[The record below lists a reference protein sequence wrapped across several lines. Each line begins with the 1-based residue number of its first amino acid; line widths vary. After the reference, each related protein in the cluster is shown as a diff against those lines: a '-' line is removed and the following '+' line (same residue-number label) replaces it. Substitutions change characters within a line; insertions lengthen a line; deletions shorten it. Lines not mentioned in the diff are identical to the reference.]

1 MQMSI
6 KCLEEEIKGKTKNKK
21 MTLQKSTLLKCL
33 KKHFS
38 INMQEGFT
46 QLEKMILRSSGMLMV
61 SFIQQHKSVA

>member
-21 MTLQKSTLLKCL
+21 MTLQKFLKRL

-38 INMQEGFT
+38 LNMQEVFT
-46 QLEKMILRSSGMLMV
+46 
-61 SFIQQHKSVA
+61 